1 LTKPQESPIRR
12 RKSGRESWEHAG
24 AKWSIAYIL
33 HELGFKVFREP
44 ILEVKGLSVR
54 PDLIAV
60 KGHAAIVVEIGQ
72 LQPRPI
78 KFKQLY
84 NSVQREFKD
93 FTIRHVILCNP
104 STEKFDYLLKIDPS
118 DIPQILEMID
128 RRKEPD
134 KTLHLRKIQ
143 RS

>member
-1 LTKPQESPIRR
+1 LANQQEGPVIR

-44 ILEVKGLSVR
+44 TLEVKGLSVR

-60 KGHAAIVVEIGQ
+60 KGHAAIVVEIGK

-78 KFKQLY
+78 KFRELY
-84 NSVQREFKD
+84 ISIQREYKD
-93 FTIRHVILCNP
+93 FKIRHVILCNP
-104 STEKFDYLLKIDPS
+104 PTEKFDYLLKIDPS
-118 DIPQILEMID
+118 GIPQILEMID

-134 KTLHLRKIQ
+134 QTLHFRKIQ

>member
-1 LTKPQESPIRR
+1 LTNQQKDPVRR
-12 RKSGRESWEHAG
+12 KKSGRESWEHAG

-44 ILEVKGLSVR
+44 TLEVKGLLVR
-54 PDLIAV
+54 PDLIAI
-60 KGHAAIVVEIGQ
+60 KGHAAIIAEIGQ

-78 KFKQLY
+78 KFKELY
-84 NSVQREFKD
+84 ISIQREYKD
-93 FTIRHVILCNP
+93 FNVRHVILCNP
-104 STEKFDYLLKIDPS
+104 LTERFDYLLKINPS

-134 KTLHLRKIQ
+134 QKLHFRKIQ
-143 RS
+143 HS